1 MTSWRAD
8 VAEEAVAAAEA
19 PDPRLDPAR
28 LRRAFGMFATGVTII
43 TACHPVR
50 GFLGIT
56 ANSFNSVSLD
66 PPLVLFSLSRASF
79 SLGPF
84 LETTCFV
91 VNVLRDGQRAL
102 SHRFARAGDDKWSGV
117 SHRPSTCG
125 APVLEGTIAAFECL
139 HHAQYDGGDHLI
151 ILGRVVHLEV
161 DPDGEPLLYFHS
173 RYRGIADDQEP

>member
-8 VAEEAVAAAEA
+8 GTAEVIAM
-19 PDPRLDPAR
+19 PATSEPELEPLR
-28 LRRAFGMFATGVTII
+28 LRRAFGMFATGVTVI

-50 GFLGIT
+50 GLLGIT

-66 PPLVLFSLSRASF
+66 PPLVLFNLARASF
-79 SLGPF
+79 TLSPF
-84 LETTCFV
+84 LEAPCFV

-102 SHRFARAGDDKWSGV
+102 SHRFARAGDDKWAGV
-117 SHRPSTCG
+117 SHRSSSRG
-125 APVLEGTIAAFECL
+125 APVLEGAIAAFECV

-161 DPDGEPLLYFHS
+161 DPEGEPLLYFHS
-173 RYRGIADDQEP
+173 RYRGIAEDDEP